1 VSAPRW
7 NWKTALWSGLYRSPA
22 FFIAAIRSG
31 WGPAVRAS
39 LVEFLLFASIAGITG
54 ALTQR
59 FRKVRPAWLSALL
72 ILGLMPLVIH
82 TAEFL
87 VHTLAGTPNRR
98 TGVLISMGM
107 TAAGVTFNWYCMH
120 HGAFLA
126 GEEGQPF
133 LHDVKRIP
141 ALLFGF
147 LTLPVRT
154 IGKGVKGTR

>member
-1 VSAPRW
+1 MSAPRW

-22 FFIAAIRSG
+22 FFIAAFRSG

-39 LVEFLLFASIAGITG
+39 LVEFLLFASIAGLTG

-82 TAEFL
+82 SAEFL
-87 VHTLAGTPNRR
+87 VHTLAARQ
-98 TGVLISMGM
+98 TGGRASDLHGDDAV
-107 TAAGVTFNWYCMH
+107 GVTFNWYCMH

-126 GEEGQPF
+126 E
-133 LHDVKRIP
+133 KR
-141 ALLFGF
+141 ASRSC
-147 LTLPVRT
+147 TT
-154 IGKGVKGTR
+154 

>member
-1 VSAPRW
+1 MKPPHW

-31 WGPAVRAS
+31 WGPAVQAS
-39 LVEFLLFASIAGITG
+39 VVEFLLFASIAGWTG

-59 FRKVRPAWLSALL
+59 FRKVEPRWLSALL

-87 VHTLAGTPNRR
+87 VHTLAGTPNRK
-98 TGVLISMGM
+98 TGVLISAGM
-107 TAAGVTFNWYCMH
+107 TAMGVTFNWYCMH

-126 GEEGQPF
+126 GHEGRPF
-133 LHDVKRIP
+133 MDDVKRIP
-141 ALLFGF
+141 RLFLGF
-147 LTLPVRT
+147 VTLPARILSKVVRD
-154 IGKGVKGTR
+154 TR